1 MKLARH
7 FKNEKLGREKI
18 RGLGRK
24 HDFFGKN
31 EQINKKRFPVIHS

>member
-24 HDFFGKN
+24 RDFFGKN
-31 EQINKKRFPVIHS
+31 EQIIEKRFPVIHS